1 METNHNNIPEQEPNL
16 QPQAPQDQQPQE
28 DLDELQQKIAALPEQ
43 RWSLMLRVGG
53 AALGLLCGFLLTFFS
68 QYDSVGMYGTIGA
81 VLIALFVPNIVEKR
95 VKRRVQKGR
104 FALMIALGVW
114 LAAYLIFMLTSG
126 VPMLANPA

>member
-1 METNHNNIPEQEPNL
+1 METNHNNTTEQEPNL

-28 DLDELQQKIAALPEQ
+28 DLDELQKKVAALPEQ
-43 RWSLMLRVGG
+43 RWSLFLRVGG

-114 LAAYLIFMLTSG
+114 LAAYLIFMITSG

>member
-1 METNHNNIPEQEPNL
+1 METNQNNTPEQEPNL

-28 DLDELQQKIAALPEQ
+28 DLDELQKKIAALPEE
-43 RWSLMLRVGG
+43 RWSLILRAGG
-53 AALGLLCGFLLTFFS
+53 AVLGLLCGFLLTFFS

-126 VPMLANPA
+126 VPMLANPT